1 MSMDRYLNRQFREWA
16 TSAIRMRD
24 TIKLHA
30 EDAATIQARTTL
42 AREDAAK
49 ARFYF
54 QAMKGVKP

>member
-1 MSMDRYLNRQFREWA
+1 MSMQRYLNRQFREWA
-16 TSAIRMRD
+16 GSAVQMRD
-24 TIKLHA
+24 TLKLHA
-30 EDAATIQARTTL
+30 KDAETIQARTTL